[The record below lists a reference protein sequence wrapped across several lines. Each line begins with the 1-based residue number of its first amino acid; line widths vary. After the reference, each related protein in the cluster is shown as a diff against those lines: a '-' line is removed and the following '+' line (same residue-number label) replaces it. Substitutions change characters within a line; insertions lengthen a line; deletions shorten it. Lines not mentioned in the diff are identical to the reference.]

1 MKRLIAAAIFACALA
16 ACDPVRTP
24 SDTDD
29 QWRSVNVEI
38 VPVEAGVETVGQ
50 LAYRGGLE
58 LRSTNPMF
66 VGLSGLEVLEGG
78 RLVAISDEADWIEA
92 QLTFDERGYLSGFT
106 DVRAA
111 LMRDEHGRVLA
122 TKREADSEGLA
133 QLPDGR
139 FAVSFE
145 RTHLIR
151 IYDLN
156 RDGPFGS
163 AELGPRLD
171 GVARLPANASFEALA
186 AFDDALL
193 TAAEGGDQP
202 LTPMWLAPLDARSP
216 VAAQFS
222 YPLRDGFSITGM
234 DRLPDGGFVALER
247 FYAPVIGPRARITRF
262 AAPSSEGGAVAPQ
275 VLALL
280 DPPFP
285 LDNFEGISAV
295 RTAEGATRIYIVS
308 DNNKSPR
315 QRTLLL
321 AFDVIEAP
329 AAN

>member
-1 MKRLIAAAIFACALA
+1 MIRTLAALLSASALIA
-16 ACDPVRTP
+16 CDQVRTP
-24 SDTDD
+24 SESDD
-29 QWRSVNVEI
+29 QWHVVNVE
-38 VPVEAGVETVGQ
+38 VLPVDAGVETVGR

-58 LRSTNPMF
+58 LRSSDPMF
-66 VGLSGLEVLEGG
+66 VGISGLEVLDSG
-78 RLVAISDEADWIEA
+78 RIVAISDEADWIES
-92 QLTFDERGYLSGFT
+92 QLTFDARGYLSGFT
-106 DVRAA
+106 EVRAA
-111 LMRDEHGRVLA
+111 LMRDERGRVLA

-156 RDGPFGS
+156 RDGPFGA
-163 AELGPRLD
+163 AELGPRLA
-171 GVARLPANASFEALA
+171 GVERLPANASFEALA
-186 AFDDALL
+186 AMDNALV

-202 LTPMWLAPLDARSP
+202 TTPMWFAPLGMRAP
-216 VAAQFS
+216 VRAHFA

-234 DRLPDGGFVALER
+234 DRMPNGDFVALER
-247 FYAPVIGPRARITRF
+247 FYAPVVGPRARITRF
-262 AAPSSEGGAVAPQ
+262 AAPTGEGGVVEPE

-280 DPPFP
+280 EPPFP

-295 RTAEGATRIYIVS
+295 GTADGGTRIYIVS

-321 AFDVIEAP
+321 AFDLVETP
-329 AAN
+329 AD

>member
-1 MKRLIAAAIFACALA
+1 MIRFIAALAFGCVLA
-16 ACDPVRTP
+16 ACDSVREP
-24 SDTDD
+24 SDSDD
-29 QWRSVNVEI
+29 QWQEVSVEVL
-38 VPVEAGVETVGQ
+38 PVAASVETVGR

-58 LRSTNPMF
+58 LRSRNPMF

-78 RLVAISDEADWIEA
+78 RFVAISDEADWIEA
-92 QLTFDERGYLSGFT
+92 QLQFDERGYLSGFS

-111 LMRDEHGRVLA
+111 LMRDESGRVLA
-122 TKREADSEGLA
+122 TKQEADSEGLA

-151 IYDLN
+151 IYDFN
-156 RDGPFGS
+156 RDGPFGA
-163 AELGPRLD
+163 AELGPRVD
-171 GVARLPANASFEALA
+171 GVARLPGNASFEALA
-186 AFDDALL
+186 ALDDAVL

-202 LTPMWLAPLDARSP
+202 LAPMWLAPLDAREP
-216 VAAQFS
+216 VGPQFS

-234 DRLPDGGFVALER
+234 DRLPDGSFVALER
-247 FYAPVIGPRARITRF
+247 FYAPVVGPRARITRF
-262 AAPSSEGGAVAPQ
+262 AAPTGEGGAVEPE

-280 DPPFP
+280 EPPFP

-295 RTAEGATRIYIVS
+295 RTADGATRIYIVS

-321 AFDVIEAP
+321 AFDLIEAP
-329 AAN
+329 AD